1 MQTMRHARHAA
12 LRAAV
17 LATAALAAALCGIVP
32 AQAAEGDGIAGYQS
46 AQQALGSDQL
56 RNTVSRFLVSARQP
70 RTAPAADGGT
80 VGTPGNAPAAVAA
93 PPGFDLNKDPV
104 PMFEISPEFV
114 TGKTQATP
122 QTALRLSYLASRV
135 TASDGKHAAVLLAP
149 KGNATTPASGA
160 QNVGAEGWQL
170 AGIRDGDAEVGFA
183 ERGTPQARTFTEPQ
197 IHAWY
202 RLTAEGMVEPLNE
215 EATTGL
221 GGKHGITLAAYQKL
235 VTARY
240 GDKMPGSEYDRKGL
254 AGGYG
259 GLVEDQPEQV
269 TAASGEPAPESSWQP
284 ISATAA
290 AAAAV
295 AAVAGAVVYARRR
308 GTATTR

>member
-1 MQTMRHARHAA
+1 MQTMRRTRRAA
-12 LRAAV
+12 VRAAV
-17 LATAALAAALCGIVP
+17 LATTALAAALCGIVP

-46 AQQALGSDQL
+46 AQQALRSDQL
-56 RNTVSRFLVSARQP
+56 RDTVSRFLVSARQHG
-70 RTAPAADGGT
+70 TAPAADGGT

-93 PPGFDLNKDPV
+93 PPGFDLKDPV

-114 TGKTQATP
+114 TGKSQATP
-122 QTALRLSYLASRV
+122 ETALRLSYLASRV
-135 TASDGKHAAVLLAP
+135 TASDGKPAAVLLAP
-149 KGNATTPASGA
+149 KGNAATTGSGV

-170 AGIRDGDAEVGFA
+170 AGIRDGDTEVGFA

-215 EATTGL
+215 EAATGL
-221 GGKHGITLAAYQKL
+221 GGKRGIALAAYQKM

-240 GDKMPGSEYDRKGL
+240 ADKMPGSEYDRKGL

-269 TAASGEPAPESSWQP
+269 SAASGEPAARSVSWQP
-284 ISATAA
+284 VSVAGT
-290 AAAAV
+290 AAV
-295 AAVAGAVVYARRR
+295 AAIGGAVMYARRR